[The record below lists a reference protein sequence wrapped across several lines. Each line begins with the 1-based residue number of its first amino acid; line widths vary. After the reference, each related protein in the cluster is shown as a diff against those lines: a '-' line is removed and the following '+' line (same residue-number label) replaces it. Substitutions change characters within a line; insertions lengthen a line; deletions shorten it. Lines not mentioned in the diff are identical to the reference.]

1 MPQET
6 ADFCLAQAPAGSRV
20 TAILS
25 RFGFHSG
32 KALPSLP
39 PMEST
44 STWSGRRARGARRRA
59 RLTLAAL
66 AARLSEQLGPDA
78 PTTST
83 LHRWEAGD
91 GAPRSWE
98 WPLIARAIGCEET
111 ELLKEVRR

>member
-1 MPQET
+1 MAWLPCASMET
-6 ADFCLAQAPAGSRV
+6 
-20 TAILS
+20 
-25 RFGFHSG
+25 
-32 KALPSLP
+32 
-39 PMEST
+39 T